1 MSIRKYNNY
10 IRPYILKKDY
20 LSNKSFELHTIVTQ
34 EDY

>member
-10 IRPYILKKDY
+10 FRQCTLKNY

>member
-10 IRPYILKKDY
+10 FRPYILKKDY